1 MADNSKARPK
11 CVSASDFLSALE
23 HSGVL
28 PDEKWRAV
36 RERFVQRTDLDDP
49 SVLARQLVKEGTLTP
64 FQGRRLLKKKSLVF
78 GRYIL
83 LDHIG
88 QGARGRVFKA
98 RHSLMD
104 RVVALKAVLSDPASD
119 ERAVA
124 RFFREMKIVSLLDH
138 PNVVRA
144 IDADEHQGRPY
155 IIMEYLRGQDLEQ
168 VFGAAGPC
176 RPMR

>member
-11 CVSASDFLSALE
+11 CLSASDFLSALE
-23 HSGVL
+23 QSGVL

-49 SVLARQLVKEGTLTP
+49 SALARQLVKEGTLTS
-64 FQGRRLLKKKSLVF
+64 FQARRLLKKKSLVF

-104 RVVALKAVLSDPASD
+104 RVVALKAVL
-119 ERAVA
+119 
-124 RFFREMKIVSLLDH
+124 
-138 PNVVRA
+138 
-144 IDADEHQGRPY
+144 
-155 IIMEYLRGQDLEQ
+155 
-168 VFGAAGPC
+168 AGPC
-176 RPMR
+176 LRQASGRPVLPRDEDRRAPRPPQRRPGHRCRRA